1 MDFKRGDM
9 KQVIVPCQHWLTQLR
24 TDRGDEWES
33 VANEARAKYIKVMKN
48 DETVVGSMHVNE
60 MLDVLGM
67 FHSVTLLPKS
77 WSSFQ
82 DYKCTCSDGHKYC
95 VCEHGLL
102 LTYITN
108 RKVKIPAE
116 FQNTKVAQ
124 RMVQFR
130 GRPKKGRNPQRRLAL
145 EDVIHVSSATDQA
158 VEQEAELEDDE
169 VPEIGRAH
177 V

>member
-1 MDFKRGDM
+1 MLFR
-9 KQVIVPCQHWLTQLR
+9 
-24 TDRGDEWES
+24 S
-33 VANEARAKYIKVMKN
+33 
-48 DETVVGSMHVNE
+48 ETVVGSMHVNE

-102 LTYITN
+102 LTYLTN

-158 VEQEAELEDDE
+158 VEQEAELEDGDE
-169 VPEIGRAH
+169 VTGHLVTRCQGSLSLSPFPTRFMWPDLIRFPGRVEASKASRAIKEFIPT